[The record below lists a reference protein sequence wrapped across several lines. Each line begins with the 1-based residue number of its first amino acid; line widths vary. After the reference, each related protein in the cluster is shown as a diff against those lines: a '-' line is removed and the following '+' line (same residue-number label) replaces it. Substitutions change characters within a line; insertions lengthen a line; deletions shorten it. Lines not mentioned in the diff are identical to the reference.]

1 MGHDSPCARW
11 GQFCTP
17 VSDEDCAT
25 LLGYLKAMPPLKKV
39 MFELAN
45 CDAHC
50 TQEAVAN
57 LRVCANL
64 GLTIAH
70 ILRYEVFLDTRI
82 AVEELMRV
90 CDLHLRHGCHITKE
104 GREAIDG
111 ARTETVRCFDSALK
125 KLGED
130 LPVSDEDCERMR
142 QYIVRIST
150 LKNAMVA
157 LFRGDAH
164 TAGKAAAHCTDQIE
178 TLQWEVLQDTHTAL
192 VELRKLCD
200 DCAEDDTILT
210 QKDHDA
216 IVGAKAKA
224 HRYFAEALCKIS
236 KHGCFADALGN
247 DNKNEEI

>member
-1 MGHDSPCARW
+1 MFAFYIDW
-11 GQFCTP
+11 
-17 VSDEDCAT
+17 DCQNSAYI
-25 LLGYLKAMPPLKKV
+25 YLKQFA
-39 MFELAN
+39 
-45 CDAHC
+45 C
-50 TQEAVAN
+50 VAPDVVN
-57 LRVCANL
+57 GV
-64 GLTIAH
+64 
-70 ILRYEVFLDTRI
+70 V
-82 AVEELMRV
+82 
-90 CDLHLRHGCHITKE
+90 
-104 GREAIDG
+104 
-111 ARTETVRCFDSALK
+111 
-125 KLGED
+125 
-130 LPVSDEDCERMR
+130 
-142 QYIVRIST
+142 T

-200 DCAEDDTILT
+200 DCAEDGTILT